1 MIRGGALSDGRRGGW
16 RPAVLA
22 LLLAGCASAAP
33 PSRLAEAP
41 AGLLRATAC
50 EKSALMKG
58 QLRDLSD
65 PAVVAADM
73 MLGILAP
80 ESCPEASGRLD
91 GGLDAR
97 AR

>member
-1 MIRGGALSDGRRGGW
+1 
-16 RPAVLA
+16 
-22 LLLAGCASAAP
+22 
-33 PSRLAEAP
+33 
-41 AGLLRATAC
+41 LLRPTAC

>member
-1 MIRGGALSDGRRGGW
+1 
-16 RPAVLA
+16 
-22 LLLAGCASAAP
+22 
-33 PSRLAEAP
+33 
-41 AGLLRATAC
+41 
-50 EKSALMKG
+50 
-58 QLRDLSD
+58 
-65 PAVVAADM
+65 M

>member
-1 MIRGGALSDGRRGGW
+1 
-16 RPAVLA
+16 
-22 LLLAGCASAAP
+22 
-33 PSRLAEAP
+33 
-41 AGLLRATAC
+41 
-50 EKSALMKG
+50 MKG

-80 ESCPEASGRLD
+80 ESCPEGSGRLD
-91 GGLDAR
+91 GGLDAS